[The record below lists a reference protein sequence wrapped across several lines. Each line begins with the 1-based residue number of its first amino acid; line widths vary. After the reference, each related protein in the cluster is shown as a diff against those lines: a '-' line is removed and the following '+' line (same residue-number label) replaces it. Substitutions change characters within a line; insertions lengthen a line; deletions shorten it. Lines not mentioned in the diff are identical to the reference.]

1 MKQAK
6 NFLQEIDQI
15 KFESVVKQGLS
26 EEVEI
31 EIFKRPLLQEYKDK
45 LLAMDTYSEGD
56 AVKISDDFAP
66 HAKKNGKIL
75 TKGAV
80 KGTYKVKFEDGEY
93 DIPEHHISR
102 KDAVATEEKIPDAHS
117 GEKKKIHD
125 LITEQK
131 HLAVMVDGSI
141 VPVLL
146 ESIVGADDI
155 VSEELNM
162 GVLVVFPEFISE
174 SFIVSVSEEMT
185 DEQKDKREEIV
196 LAMKKNKADLEK
208 RYGDKW
214 ESVMYAIATKKA
226 LNESFDGASENVV
239 FRQKVDGMTVMIVR
253 NGEYFRMKRLNSVGK
268 VIDVQEFNNFTD
280 AENAAIN
287 HL

>member
-80 KGTYKVKFEDGEY
+80 NGTYRVKFEDGEY

-102 KDAVATEEKIPDAHS
+102 KDAIKIIEDRDNVIDLLHRLS
-117 GEKKKIHD
+117 EVFGDCEGFDGVWYKKK
-125 LITEQK
+125 
-131 HLAVMVDGSI
+131 
-141 VPVLL
+141 
-146 ESIVGADDI
+146 
-155 VSEELNM
+155 
-162 GVLVVFPEFISE
+162 
-174 SFIVSVSEEMT
+174 
-185 DEQKDKREEIV
+185 
-196 LAMKKNKADLEK
+196 
-208 RYGDKW
+208 
-214 ESVMYAIATKKA
+214 
-226 LNESFDGASENVV
+226 
-239 FRQKVDGMTVMIVR
+239 
-253 NGEYFRMKRLNSVGK
+253 
-268 VIDVQEFNNFTD
+268 
-280 AENAAIN
+280 
-287 HL
+287 

>member
-6 NFLQEIDQI
+6 NFLQQIDQF

-26 EEVEI
+26 EETEI
-31 EIFKRPLLQEYKDK
+31 ETFKLPLLQEYKDK
-45 LLAMDTYSEGD
+45 LLAMDTYNEGD
-56 AVKISDDFAP
+56 EVKVSDDFAP
-66 HAKKNGKIL
+66 HARKNGKIL

-102 KDAVATEEKIPDAHS
+102 KDAVATEEVIPDAHS
-117 GEKKKIHD
+117 GEKKKIHK

-131 HLAVMVDGSI
+131 HLAVLVDGSM

-146 ESIVGADDI
+146 ESITGA
-155 VSEELNM
+155 EELIVEKLNM
-162 GVLVVFPEFISE
+162 DVLVVFPEVISE
-174 SFIVSVSEEMT
+174 SFIKSVSEEMT

-239 FRQKVDGMTVMIVR
+239 FRQKVDGNTVMIVR
-253 NGEYFRMKRLNSVGK
+253 DGEYFRMKRLNSVGK

-287 HL
+287 YL

>member
-6 NFLQEIDQI
+6 NFLKEIDQI

-26 EEVEI
+26 EETEI
-31 EIFKRPLLQEYKDK
+31 EIFKRSLLQEYKDK

-56 AVKISDDFAP
+56 QVKISDDFAP

-80 KGTYKVKFEDGEY
+80 KGTYKVRFEDGEY

-125 LITEQK
+125 MITEQK
-131 HLAVMVDGSI
+131 HLAVMADGSI

-162 GVLVVFPEFISE
+162 DVLVVFPEVISE
-174 SFIVSVSEEMT
+174 SFIAAVSEELT

-239 FRQKVDGMTVMIVR
+239 FRQKVDGMTIMIVR
-253 NGEYFRMKRLNSVGK
+253 DGEYFRMKRLNSVGK